1 MMVSNRN
8 PLFQGS
14 IFRGYVSFREGR
26 FGMFCFQMIFSD
38 YQNPRVSTGFNFRP
52 AKIVDQK
59 EADQSGKQSKRIAFQ
74 SHPFSGA
81 SMLVSGNVF
90 TEWMFQKNDAFK
102 NAFSAWSYGVI
113 IIIIICQG
121 GIGIGGEHSTSTPCH
136 VKVRLWTYSGINI
149 RIQNLQKNAD
159 TKTTKQRSLA
169 KNAKLVGGWTN
180 PFQKKYARQIG
191 SFPQGSG

>member
-1 MMVSNRN
+1 MVALQGVISPSLRLKLAPLAKCWWVYSLKQTYPIQMMVSNRN

-102 NAFSAWSYGVI
+102 NAFSA
-113 IIIIICQG
+113 
-121 GIGIGGEHSTSTPCH
+121 
-136 VKVRLWTYSGINI
+136 
-149 RIQNLQKNAD
+149 
-159 TKTTKQRSLA
+159 
-169 KNAKLVGGWTN
+169 
-180 PFQKKYARQIG
+180 
-191 SFPQGSG
+191 